1 MQSPELDAELYGD
14 LRGDPGF
21 RGPNLDPGSNY
32 IELLFSVARA
42 RGETITGEQVS
53 FLTDYRL
60 WIRPIRR
67 QRFQERSLRIA
78 SALMRCEGQRV
89 KRAARSPR
97 SVRRRTGGR
106 GARAP
111 NGDPDPE
118 PEPVVPALVG
128 GDVSMVRGAAW

>member
-32 IELLFSVARA
+32 IELLFSVAGA
-42 RGETITGEQVS
+42 RGETISDEGEA
-53 FLTDYRL
+53 FLRDYRR
-60 WIRPIRR
+60 WMRYVRR
-67 QRFQERSLRIA
+67 QRFQERSVRIA
-78 SALMRCEGQRV
+78 SALMLCEGQRV
-89 KRAARSPR
+89 RRAARTPR
-97 SVRRRTGGR
+97 SVRRRTGGG

-118 PEPVVPALVG
+118 PEPVAPALVG
-128 GDVSMVRGAAW
+128 GGVSVLEGAA